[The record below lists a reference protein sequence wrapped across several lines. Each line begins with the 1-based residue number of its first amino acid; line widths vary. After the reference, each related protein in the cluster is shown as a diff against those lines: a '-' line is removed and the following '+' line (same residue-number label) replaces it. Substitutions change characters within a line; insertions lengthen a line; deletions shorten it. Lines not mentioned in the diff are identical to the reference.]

1 MLSAVVA
8 AGLRSPP
15 DPVASLPYFEFLG
28 LEPKL
33 RLDSAALQKRFYE
46 LSRQWHPD
54 RFARKS
60 AAEQQQALDNTA
72 LLNDAFRTL
81 KDPVSRAE
89 YVLSSE
95 GFDIGEQ
102 RTKDVPPELLEEVFE
117 LNMALDEMRSGDE
130 SARPA
135 LEQARTGFAAM
146 LDRID
151 RDLDGQFASWDTGR
165 SRDSLQAIRGSLNRR
180 KYIANLVRSVDQ
192 ALSERQHGHVSN

>member
-1 MLSAVVA
+1 M
-8 AGLRSPP
+8 AGL
-15 DPVASLPYFEFLG
+15 PYYEFLG
-28 LEPKL
+28 FEPKL
-33 RLDSAALQKRFYE
+33 RLDQGALQKRFYE

-54 RFARKS
+54 RFARRP

-89 YVLSSE
+89 YVLSSH

-117 LNMALDEMRSGDE
+117 LNMALDELRSGDD
-130 SARPA
+130 SARA
-135 LEQARTGFAAM
+135 QLEQARSGFVTM

-151 RDLDGQFASWDTGR
+151 AELDDLFGRWDAASGRDA
-165 SRDSLQAIRGSLNRR
+165 LQAIRGVLNRR
-180 KYIANLVRSVDQ
+180 KYISNLIRTVDQ
-192 ALSERQHGHVSN
+192 TLTERQHGHVSN